1 MIQMKFG
8 SRQRIKN
15 YSKMKS
21 LILFLLILLTSYA
34 YTNISPS
41 FDGISE
47 TTGGRIPSLVS
58 YKFNGSSQAIGIVP
72 NLEQIS
78 IGAWVL
84 ADLRVT
90 GKSAQKEDR
99 GYCVFSIDK
108 YQTLCIK
115 DSKWYAD
122 SVNLDGVK
130 VSEWS
135 FVSVVYSKSIYLI
148 IIFFKSHF

>member
-1 MIQMKFG
+1 MKG
-8 SRQRIKN
+8 
-15 YSKMKS
+15 
-21 LILFLLILLTSYA
+21 LILFLLILLTSHA

-41 FDGISE
+41 FNGISE

-58 YKFNGSSQAIGIVP
+58 YKFNGSMEAIGVVP
-72 NLEQIS
+72 NLEQVS

-84 ADLRVT
+84 ADLIVT
-90 GKSAQKEDR
+90 GKSTQKEDR

-115 DSKWYAD
+115 DSRWYAD
-122 SVNLDGVK
+122 SVNLPGVK

-135 FVSVVYSKSIYLI
+135 FVSVVYSKSISILLY
-148 IIFFKSHF
+148 F